1 MKRFTERVI
10 NKNGSFTMGLCSACP
25 IVDDKGCNRQCL
37 QAALMLLAD
46 YEDTGLTPEEIE
58 KLKRKTNK
66 MTNGKRADYV
76 HYDFDTIEEATEI

>member
-1 MKRFTERVI
+1 MKRFTERVV
-10 NKNGSFTMGLCSACP
+10 NEYGSFTMGLCSTCP

-46 YEDTGLTPEEIE
+46 YEDTGLTPEEIM
-58 KLKRKTNK
+58 KLKPKVT
-66 MTNGKRADYV
+66 MTNGKHADYV